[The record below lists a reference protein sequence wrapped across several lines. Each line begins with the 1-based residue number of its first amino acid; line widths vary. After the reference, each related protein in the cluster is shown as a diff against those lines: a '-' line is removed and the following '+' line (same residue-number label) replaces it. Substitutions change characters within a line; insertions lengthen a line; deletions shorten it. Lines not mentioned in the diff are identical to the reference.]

1 MMKKMSA
8 VLFGLMLVPTLA
20 LAAIMEGTVLKMGK
34 TEIVVQTDKGEK
46 QTLQVASNTK
56 GLENAKEGARVKIEY
71 SQKGDKL
78 VATAI
83 SSSEA
88 SQPTAPS
95 GRTSAPPL
103 K

>member
-1 MMKKMSA
+1 MMKKVSV

-20 LAAIMEGTVLKMGK
+20 LAAIVEGTVLKMGK

-46 QTLQVASNTK
+46 QILQVASNTK
-56 GLENAKEGARVKIEY
+56 GLEHAREGARVKIEY
-71 SQKGDKL
+71 SKKGDNL

-83 SSSEA
+83 SSGKDSR
-88 SQPTAPS
+88 QTTPS